1 MRVLIV
7 DDDADIKKTVAL
19 TLEVTLPNCVTSFA
33 SDGVSAIECIESE
46 SQDLVILDVGLP
58 DMDGFEVCR
67 QIRETSNVPIIMLTG
82 RDLEEDKVVGLTRGA
97 DDYIV
102 KPFAS
107 LEFIAR
113 VKAVLRRSQTVDHE
127 PEPGRSGPAEKDYSS
142 PEELTI
148 RFLQSRPEG
157 ADLPTLEKVSGLS
170 KMNFIHFVLRLINE
184 GKVYKE
190 GLVLFAGEKVTDQ
203 D

>member
-7 DDDADIKKTVAL
+7 DDDPDIKKTVAL
-19 TLEVTLPNCVTSFA
+19 TLEVTLPDCVTRFA
-33 SDGVSAIECIESE
+33 SDGVSAIKCIESE

-67 QIRETSNVPIIMLTG
+67 QIRETSNVPIILLTG

-113 VKAVLRRSQTVDHE
+113 VKAVLRRSQTGEQE
-127 PEPGRSGPAEKDYSS
+127 PERSGPAETDYSS

-148 RFLQSRPEG
+148 RFLQGRPEG

-184 GKVYKE
+184 RKIYKE
-190 GLVLFAGEKVTDQ
+190 GLVLFAGEKVSD
-203 D
+203 